1 MNCRRREV
9 TRVWFG
15 EDLITSEIVHIQ
27 AFAGRIITHSIKS
40 WPHPSLSKITVV
52 SNSKKLSSKKL
63 HQPLSFYCLQASI
76 NSWNSWQNV
85 FPVYL
90 EGGPETDKKE
100 SFRKSLLFLVRNFTS
115 SCVSWVQQR
124 ACVGVALFKLIS
136 VCLWAHVLIHSGC
149 YKKYCILGGL

>member
-76 NSWNSWQNV
+76 NSWNSWQSV

-90 EGGPETDKKE
+90 GGVLKPIKRNLSGKA
-100 SFRKSLLFLVRNFTS
+100 FFSLLETLQALASHGFNKEHV
-115 SCVSWVQQR
+115 WV
-124 ACVGVALFKLIS
+124 LHYLS
-136 VCLWAHVLIHSGC
+136 
-149 YKKYCILGGL
+149 